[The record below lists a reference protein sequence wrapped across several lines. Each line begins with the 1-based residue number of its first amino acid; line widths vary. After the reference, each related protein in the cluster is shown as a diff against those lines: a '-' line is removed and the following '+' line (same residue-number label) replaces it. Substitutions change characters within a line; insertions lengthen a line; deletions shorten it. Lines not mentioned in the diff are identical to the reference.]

1 MRSGIRFWLVALV
14 IAGLALVGV
23 AGTAQAAKSKPTATT
38 SAKVTGS
45 ITVSAAASLT
55 EAFQKMGT
63 DFQKR
68 NSGTTV
74 TFNFGSSGTL
84 ATQIQGG
91 APADVF
97 ASADGANMQ
106 KLVTGGQVTAEPTV
120 FASNLLTIVV
130 KPGNPKKVTSISDL
144 PKLDTVSLCG
154 ETVPCGKYAD
164 QILTGAGVTVD
175 PSKVTRGADVK
186 ATLAAVTTG
195 DADAAIVYVSDAK
208 AAGSSVTAVPI
219 PTWQNAYAIYP
230 IAPIAASKNQDLA
243 NAWIKYTVSPAGQRT
258 LQSFG
263 FLPPPPSE

>member
-1 MRSGIRFWLVALV
+1 VRRAIRISLVAMV
-14 IAGLALVGV
+14 IAGLGLVGA
-23 AGTAQAAKSKPTATT
+23 AGTAHAQKTK
-38 SAKVTGS
+38 KVTGT

-55 EAFQKMGT
+55 EAFTKMGS
-63 DFQKR
+63 DFQKKHPDA
-68 NSGTTV
+68 TV

-84 ATQIQGG
+84 AQQIQGG

-106 KLVTGGQVTAEPTV
+106 KLVTGREVTAEPTV

-130 KPGNPKKVTSISDL
+130 KPGNPSKVKSVADL
-144 PKLDTVSLCG
+144 AKLDVVSLCG

-164 QILTGAGVTVD
+164 QILTGAGVTID
-175 PSKVTRGADVK
+175 PAKVTRGADVK

-195 DADAAIVYVSDAK
+195 DADAAIVYVTDAK
-208 AAGSSVTAVPI
+208 AAGSTVATVPI
-219 PTWQNAYAIYP
+219 PTWQNAYAVYP
-230 IAPIAASKNQDLA
+230 IAPIAASSNQDLA
-243 NAWIKYTVSPAGQRT
+243 KAWIEYTVSPAGQRT